1 MVFVPLSSPQIE
13 SLKFSKV
20 QGLGLV
26 GRNFTSQEKRKKKKV
41 PESSLAL
48 TNQLCKATW
57 GFTSK
62 DHRSTRP

>member
-26 GRNFTSQEKRKKKKV
+26 GRNFTVKKKEKKKFLTP
-41 PESSLAL
+41 PEL
-48 TNQLCKATW
+48 
-57 GFTSK
+57 
-62 DHRSTRP
+62 